1 LLKISEA
8 SLRYVTHFVVFPTF
22 ENLNNTNVRKIELS
36 RNKLSEISKEA
47 FVWFR
52 NIQSLKIGWNP
63 LTSSDLETA
72 FYGLV
77 GTPLTSLNIDNVTLD
92 GHLPA
97 ILWWEIEICYIVC
110 LNI

>member
-1 LLKISEA
+1 MLPILLFFI
-8 SLRYVTHFVVFPTF
+8 
-22 ENLNNTNVRKIELS
+22 
-36 RNKLSEISKEA
+36 LSEISKEA

-92 GHLPA
+92 GHYVA
-97 ILWWEIEICYIVC
+97 HFVVFHTKIFY
-110 LNI
+110 